1 MDVIHNPVDFPPAL
15 RGCAL
20 CVGNFDGVHIG
31 HARMLA
37 AGRQTATRHGRPF
50 VIMTFDPH
58 PITLLK
64 PGLQRPALMT
74 LDQRLAVLRGFN
86 PDSLI
91 LIQTSAEFLD
101 IGAEA
106 FMARTLHESLGANWL
121 VEGEN
126 FTFGKGARGTV
137 QTLRENESRFGWQT
151 IVVPT
156 AQAALADQTLVN
168 ASSSLVRWLVG
179 HGRMRDARTLLGRP
193 YTLRG
198 TVAHGDSRGRMLGY
212 PTVNLLVNQLVPAD
226 GVYGGWARL
235 GEATYRAAIS
245 IGTNPTFQGTTRRIE
260 AFLLDFDRDIY
271 DQTVDLGFEMFVR
284 DQQTFAGPDALRRR
298 IARDVKAILETPPS
312 GAPAGPPDPLRGM
325 PRHAVGDAANC

>member
-1 MDVIHNPVDFPPAL
+1 MDVIHNPVDFPLAL

-31 HARMLA
+31 HGRMLA
-37 AGRQTATRHGRPF
+37 TGRQTAICNERPF

-64 PGLQRPALMT
+64 PGLHRPALMT
-74 LDQRLAVLRGFN
+74 LDQRLAALRGFG
-86 PDSLI
+86 PDALI
-91 LIQTSAEFLD
+91 LIQTSSEFLD

-106 FMARTLHESLGANWL
+106 FMARTLHESLGAKWL

-137 QTLRENESRFGWQT
+137 QTLLENESRFGWKT

-156 AQAALADQTLVN
+156 AQATLADQTLVN
-168 ASSSLVRWLVG
+168 ASSSLVRWLVA

-198 TVAHGDSRGRMLGY
+198 AVEHGDSRGRLLGY
-212 PTVNLLVNQLVPAD
+212 PTVNLRVDQLVPAD

-245 IGTNPTFQGTTRRIE
+245 IGTNPTFQGTDRRIE
-260 AFLLDFDRDIY
+260 AFLLDFDQDIY
-271 DQTVDLGFEMFVR
+271 EQTIDLGFEIFVR
-284 DQQTFAGPDALRRR
+284 DQQTFAGPETLRQQ
-298 IARDVKAILETPPS
+298 IARDVKAILETPAFGGPDAMMPTS
-312 GAPAGPPDPLRGM
+312 GRSPH
-325 PRHAVGDAANC
+325 HAVGDAERV

>member
-1 MDVIHNPVDFPPAL
+1 MDVIHDPTDFPPAL

-31 HARMLA
+31 HARMLSS
-37 AGRQTATRHGRPF
+37 GRQTATLHRRPF

-58 PITLLK
+58 PMTLLK
-64 PGLQRPALMT
+64 PGLQRPSLMT
-74 LDQRLAVLRGFN
+74 LNQRLAVLQEFN
-86 PDSLI
+86 PDALI

-101 IGAEA
+101 IGADT
-106 FMARTLHESLGANWL
+106 FMARTLHESLGARWL

-156 AQAALADQTLVN
+156 AQAALSDQSLVS

-198 TVAHGDSRGRMLGY
+198 TVTHGDSRGRLLGF
-212 PTVNLLVNQLVPAD
+212 PTVNLQVDQLVPAD
-226 GVYGGWARL
+226 GVYGGWAFI
-235 GEATYRAAIS
+235 GAAAHRAAIS
-245 IGTNPTFQGTTRRIE
+245 IGTNPTFQGSARRIE
-260 AFLLDFDRDIY
+260 AFLLDFDQDIY
-271 DQTVDLGFEMFVR
+271 DQAVDLGFEIFVR
-284 DQQTFAGPDALRRR
+284 DQHTFAGPDALRQQ
-298 IARDVKAILETPPS
+298 IARDVNAILETLPP
-312 GAPAGPPDPLRGM
+312 GGPARRIDPLHEM
-325 PRHAVGDAANC
+325 PHHAAGRVAKI